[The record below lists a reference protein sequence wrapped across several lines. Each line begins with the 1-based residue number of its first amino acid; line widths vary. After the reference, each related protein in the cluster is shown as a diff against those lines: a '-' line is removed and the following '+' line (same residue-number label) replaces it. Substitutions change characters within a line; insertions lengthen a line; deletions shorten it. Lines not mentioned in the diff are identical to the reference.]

1 MFKKIAIV
9 AALATSAS
17 FASWDMYPVLE
28 QHKGEVSVGVNYS
41 TDENTKELSVPVGA
55 RFSVIQNLELAF
67 MLPYRIFTHDKN
79 GNDIK
84 RDGFEE
90 LAFMVRYQITPTT
103 NAFAD
108 VRTPIGDG
116 SDYEKKTW
124 IAAAGA
130 QYSNSINPFIRF
142 GSEIG
147 LTTYFVRKMNLTTF
161 SLNASTEFEFKV
173 TPQFTPYV
181 GANLG
186 VLLGSITEDGYRFN
200 SAGDGH
206 VDARIYVGAKYAF
219 NDMFEVGVN
228 AGIWFGNC
236 FYKDNTEK
244 SIGTYGRFKF

>member
-1 MFKKIAIV
+1 MFKKLAIV
-9 AALATSAS
+9 AALAMSAS

-108 VRTPIGDG
+108 VRTPI
-116 SDYEKKTW
+116 
-124 IAAAGA
+124 
-130 QYSNSINPFIRF
+130 
-142 GSEIG
+142 
-147 LTTYFVRKMNLTTF
+147 
-161 SLNASTEFEFKV
+161 
-173 TPQFTPYV
+173 
-181 GANLG
+181 
-186 VLLGSITEDGYRFN
+186 
-200 SAGDGH
+200 
-206 VDARIYVGAKYAF
+206 
-219 NDMFEVGVN
+219 
-228 AGIWFGNC
+228 
-236 FYKDNTEK
+236 
-244 SIGTYGRFKF
+244 